1 MAATMVRV
9 KMAGARRGPK
19 RKQEQEERE
28 EKRIK
33 TVQAPEQEQT
43 VVVDC
48 GLVVPKLLHSCVL
61 CGEEVGVLVKGGWV
75 VKRHYIMEHYRT
87 ALLGIVGSRFQAG
100 EKLRCP
106 YPACGLEEK
115 PLSLLG
121 LGWHLDMV
129 HDHLRHV
136 MEEDG
141 REGVRGVVRLLYP
154 GSKEESD
161 QEEEEQRQRKEEEER
176 KQKDERM
183 QKEEEERKER
193 EERRKHEEEERNE
206 REEKERR
213 KREEERKAEDSER
226 KMKEVKLQE
235 EKLKRNLRTPARV
248 KAEPR
253 LELEEEEENEDVD
266 DPSWEPSSP
275 DRPFSTPAPARK
287 TACLPPPTRGAPALP
302 RTAPAPPRLAPVPP
316 KATARMLPKAVST
329 PLQEASGFT
338 SIVSTPSPC
347 LLCTDKQGKELRLSR
362 TNSEVTEHYKIC
374 LYNAGLLFSLVP
386 PGPPNTAPDG
396 SAMDVFGARFQYRCP
411 VADCDRSTRKAKA
424 TSYKEYVFHCFQQHG
439 VMRRA
444 LEAAREQAA
453 GTEAEGK
460 FTLLISQVNIN
471 FIIVNIFANII
482 EIVEINMDIII
493 IIIVNVR

>member
-9 KMAGARRGPK
+9 QMAGARRGPK
-19 RKQEQEERE
+19 RKQEQEDRE

-33 TVQAPEQEQT
+33 PAPAPEQEQD

-48 GLVVPKLLHSCVL
+48 GVVVPKLLHSCVL

-100 EKLRCP
+100 QKLRCP

-141 REGVRGVVRLLYP
+141 RQGVRGVVGLLYP
-154 GSKEESD
+154 DSKGESD
-161 QEEEEQRQRKEEEER
+161 QEEERQRQRKEEGER
-176 KQKDERM
+176 KEKEERM
-183 QKEEEERKER
+183 QREEEESRKHEEEERKER
-193 EERRKHEEEERNE
+193 EEK
-206 REEKERR
+206 EK
-213 KREEERKAEDSER
+213 KKMEEERKTKDAER
-226 KMKEVKLQE
+226 KTKDDKLQEEKLQE
-235 EKLKRNLRTPARV
+235 EKLKRSLRTPARV

-275 DRPFSTPAPARK
+275 DRPLSTPAPGRR
-287 TACLPPPTRGAPALP
+287 TVCPPPPPRGAPS
-302 RTAPAPPRLAPVPP
+302 PPRSAPVPP
-316 KATARMLPKAVST
+316 KATSRVFPKAVSA
-329 PLQEASGFT
+329 PLQEGGFT

-374 LYNAGLLFSLVP
+374 LYNAGLLFTLVP

-396 SAMDVFGARFQYRCP
+396 SALDVFGAKFQYRCP
-411 VADCDRSTRKAKA
+411 VAECDRSTRKAKA

-471 FIIVNIFANII
+471 IIIIGICSIIIVIGSNIN
-482 EIVEINMDIII
+482 III
-493 IIIVNVR
+493 IIIVIFR